1 MPLWDAV
8 PYSLRQLQYLVA
20 VADLGGFRRAADA
33 CGVAQPSLSA
43 QVAQLEAA
51 LGVQIFERHTRGVRV
66 TAAGAPIVD
75 RARAL
80 LAAAGDLVDTAR
92 RQGDPLRGTVR
103 IGVIPTVCPY
113 LLPEVAGPLAAALP
127 TLRLVWS
134 EDKTDVLLDQVAEA
148 RLDAA
153 VVALDDRVAHLDH
166 VVIGDDPFVLAA
178 APGHPLM
185 THATPAAPAALE
197 GATVFL
203 LEDGHCFRDQALAL
217 CGATGAQEGDL
228 TATGLSTLVQMVA
241 AGAGVTL
248 LPRMAV
254 AVENRRGQ
262 LAVRAFRAPA
272 PSRRLVLAFRKG
284 SAMRRPLEAVAAVVQ
299 AGSIAK
305 PLARTR
311 PSS

>member
-1 MPLWDAV
+1 MSLWDTL

-51 LGVQIFERHTRGVRV
+51 LGVQVFERHTRGVRV
-66 TAAGAPIVD
+66 TRAGAPIID

-80 LAAAGDLVDTAR
+80 LVAAGDLVDTAR

-113 LLPEVAGPLAAALP
+113 LLPDVAGPLAKALP
-127 TLRLVWS
+127 TLRIVWS
-134 EDKTDVLLDQVAEA
+134 EDKTDVLLEQVDDA

-153 VVALDDRVAHLDH
+153 IVALDARLAHLDH

-185 THATPAAPAALE
+185 TRTTPAATASLE

-203 LEDGHCFRDQALAL
+203 LEDGHCFREQALAL
-217 CGATGAQEGDL
+217 CGASGAREGDL

-241 AGAGVTL
+241 AGTGVTL
-248 LPRMAV
+248 LPRMAL

-262 LAVRAFRAPA
+262 LAVRAFKAPA

-284 SAMRRPLEAVAAVVQ
+284 SAMRRPLETVAAVV
-299 AGSIAK
+299 
-305 PLARTR
+305 TR
-311 PSS
+311 YGIRSTSRG